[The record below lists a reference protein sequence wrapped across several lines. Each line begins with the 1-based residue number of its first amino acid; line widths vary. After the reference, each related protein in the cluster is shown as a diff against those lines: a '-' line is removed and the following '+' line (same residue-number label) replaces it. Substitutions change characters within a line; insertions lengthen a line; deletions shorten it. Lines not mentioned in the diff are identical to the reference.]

1 MNNEHDN
8 ARLISYNLPP
18 IMSHFLAFNQV
29 ILMLNQSFDEM
40 HTSQI
45 TKVKIH
51 VNKVSHATRGK
62 QLSDESI

>member
-8 ARLISYNLPP
+8 ARLTPVRSYFLP
-18 IMSHFLAFNQV
+18 FNQG
-29 ILMLNQSFDEM
+29 ILMLNQSFDGM
-40 HTSQI
+40 HTSQT

-51 VNKVSHATRGK
+51 GNKLSHATRGK